1 MRGYSECI
9 MREYSE
15 CIIRGYSEYIR
26 ALAAPGDLRKG

>member
-15 CIIRGYSEYIR
+15 CIIRRYSEYIR